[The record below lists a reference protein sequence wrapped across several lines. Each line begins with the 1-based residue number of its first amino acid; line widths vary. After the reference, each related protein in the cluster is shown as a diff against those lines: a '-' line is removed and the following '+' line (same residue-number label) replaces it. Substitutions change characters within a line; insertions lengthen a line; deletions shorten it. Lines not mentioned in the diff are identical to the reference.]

1 MRNRGEI
8 DTKVAELKQQVKNVS
23 AEMNSIKHF
32 DQDHQ
37 ETLFNLYLSK
47 PSQDWAKQLE
57 TTILENR
64 GAAAEETLVCI
75 QELLD
80 TTANQINF
88 AKTLRLERPGLK
100 AAMQATLV
108 DKNKV
113 NSKTIDSEHFK
124 EDYSEL
130 LGTLIEAPLSDEHLV
145 REFIAYDTLR
155 QIIEFFA
162 AVPHWKAAYYNPL
175 KMKLEERITGW
186 KTEDLLKQDEVAFSV
201 LQKFLSYIP
210 GDTNNLLGKRSS
222 KLVQNRRGLGK
233 VGIECSTSEWPI
245 TEGKGQSKSQL
256 QSTKNQLSGSTLKP
270 VGLEACYP
278 DGSFLTDRTDED
290 LFRVGSTPVVKES
303 FKGNKLRTSISPLV
317 EDCVDDGHDGF
328 GHGWS
333 GMKTSAGF
341 GSHPQSKMRL
351 NTSSNTCKYFEKD
364 VETPK
369 TIKSGMSSQHLS
381 RSWKDGYPHSD
392 KTAKQKLMMQ
402 PTKLELLPERRT
414 LGLDSDRKSNHEG
427 SKISGFAR
435 DLGLLLPSE
444 QPVTIQDAVSKQL
457 TNLNY
462 SEVQLKLKSKDSY
475 HDKQKMLQA
484 LVLESF
490 DESRQKAKETLYQAL
505 RKDFGDAQALF
516 QAKKLESD
524 IFGLYYNDL
533 NVYQS
538 KVAKC
543 AADLQ
548 QMFKK
553 ELSADHLMS
562 TCIDYDL
569 VAAIQT
575 HVQNIIS
582 GGPLQATQSERKHQ
596 HQLGY
601 SGKRAPDFHN
611 PPVGLCYQLE
621 SPTKSNPAQ
630 KTGFG
635 TDAMLVEH
643 QGLTREEVF
652 GNSQKENSCIEVFQD
667 LAKND
672 EKRSRLHDRRVDN
685 QLNSPQNLQRAENQF
700 SSASGGLQRPSAPHQ
715 PNFDMDFDPFA
726 EDDLDLSANSF
737 EFLECIAKIKE
748 AEINLLNQHL
758 SSVMHENELLREAL
772 MHVKA
777 NKMLLQSIDGEMEV
791 HAGDLEVSANQLP
804 PEESHNSQMASSGHQ
819 DAKSSGF
826 RALPRGEP

>member
-1 MRNRGEI
+1 MSNRGEI
-8 DTKVAELKQQVKNVS
+8 DTKVTELKQQVKNVS

-32 DQDHQ
+32 DLDSQ
-37 ETLFNLYLSK
+37 ETLLGLYLSK
-47 PSQDWAKQLE
+47 PSQEWAKQLE
-57 TTILENR
+57 TTILENQ

-88 AKTLRLERPGLK
+88 ARTLRLERPGLK
-100 AAMQATLV
+100 AAMQATL
-108 DKNKV
+108 DDKV

-162 AVPHWKAAYYNPL
+162 AVPHWKAAYYNHL
-175 KMKLEERITGW
+175 KMKLEEKITGW
-186 KTEDLLKQDEVAFSV
+186 KTEDLLKQDKVAFSV

-210 GDTNNLLGKRSS
+210 DDTNNLLGKRSS
-222 KLVQNRRGLGK
+222 RLVQTGRGLGK
-233 VGIECSTSEWPI
+233 VGMECSTSESPI
-245 TEGKGQSKSQL
+245 IKGKGQSNSQL

-303 FKGNKLRTSISPLV
+303 FKGNKVRTSISPLV
-317 EDCVDDGHDGF
+317 EDCVDDGHEGF

-333 GMKTSAGF
+333 GMKTSVGF

-364 VETPK
+364 VETPR

-392 KTAKQKLMMQ
+392 KSAKQNLMIQ
-402 PTKLELLPERRT
+402 PTKLELLSERRT
-414 LGLDSDRKSNHEG
+414 LGLESGRKSNHEG
-427 SKISGFAR
+427 SRISGFAR
-435 DLGLLLPSE
+435 DSGLLLPSE
-444 QPVTIQDAVSKQL
+444 QPVTIKDAVSKQL

-505 RKDFGDAQALF
+505 RKDFGHAQALF

-538 KVAKC
+538 KVTKC
-543 AADLQ
+543 AVDLQ

-582 GGPLQATQSERKHQ
+582 GGPLQATQPEKKHQ
-596 HQLGY
+596 LDY
-601 SGKRAPDFHN
+601 PDRRAPDVHT
-611 PPVGLCYQLE
+611 PPAGVCYQLQ
-621 SPTKSNPAQ
+621 SPTKSNPAH

-643 QGLTREEVF
+643 HGLTREEVF
-652 GNSQKENSCIEVFQD
+652 GNSQKENSCIEVFQERTE
-667 LAKND
+667 ND
-672 EKRSRLHDRRVDN
+672 QKRSSLHDRRVDN
-685 QLNSPQNLQRAENQF
+685 QLNNPQNLQRAENHF

-715 PNFDMDFDPFA
+715 PHFDMDFDPFA
-726 EDDLDLSANSF
+726 EDELDLSANSF

-758 SSVMHENELLREAL
+758 SSVMRENELLKEAL

-777 NKMLLQSIDGEMEV
+777 NKMLLQSIDGEIEAC
-791 HAGDLEVSANQLP
+791 AGDLELSANESTPQA
-804 PEESHNSQMASSGHQ
+804 SHNKQMASSGHQ